1 MSMNVLADLKESVC
15 VCVSEAACCIHLHC
29 VYRNLLHLLTTMN
42 SKVDPLKNWNRSIL
56 VTVALKLY

>member
-1 MSMNVLADLKESVC
+1 MSMNVLADLKER
-15 VCVSEAACCIHLHC
+15 VCVSEADCCIHLHC
-29 VYRNLLHLLTTMN
+29 VYRNLLRLLTTMN